1 MYGIAITPI
10 AILRKLYFLST
21 IFKHIAVFRIHFL
34 FSAFS
39 MSSIVEDVFTPV
51 LQVWFNTLS
60 LEDSISTYKFS
71 RLTCIHFPTQ
81 LVGRIG

>member
-10 AILRKLYFLST
+10 AIFRKLYFPPT
-21 IFKHIAVFRIHFL
+21 IFQLIAVFRIHFL

-39 MSSIVEDVFTPV
+39 MASIVEDVFTPV
-51 LQVWFNTLS
+51 LHLYV
-60 LEDSISTYKFS
+60 DPISTYKFS

-81 LVGRIG
+81 LVERIG